1 MRKIEQQMIEAIKA
15 NKNWK
20 GGNTEVD
27 VMWDSPCK
35 IRTNIYLHGNHIA
48 IVHQDRKFGL
58 IYGQPWEVIPMRRT
72 FHDWPTP
79 TTRSR
84 LRALGIDASIKNG
97 CATLDGEEV

>member
-1 MRKIEQQMIEAIKA
+1 MRKLEQQMIEAIKT

-27 VMWDSPCK
+27 VMWDFPCK
-35 IRTNIYLHGNHIA
+35 TRTNIYLHGNHIA
-48 IVHQDRKFGL
+48 IVHQDSSHG
-58 IYGQPWEVIPMRRT
+58 GQPWEVIPMRRT

-84 LRALGIDASIKNG
+84 LRALGVDASIRNF